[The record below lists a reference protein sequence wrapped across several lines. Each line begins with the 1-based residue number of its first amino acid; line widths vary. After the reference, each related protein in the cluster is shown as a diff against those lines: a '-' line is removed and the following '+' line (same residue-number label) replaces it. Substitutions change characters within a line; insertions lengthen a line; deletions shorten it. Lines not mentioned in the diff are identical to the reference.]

1 LSAAD
6 SQGRIMMNLNQFAKQ
21 LCLAAS
27 ISMAFVAAQ
36 AEPLNLNKDISPAT
50 YHVKNLNIGEFPV
63 KTIVPITAKT
73 KQQALEQAQMIA
85 ENPNADMAEFRID
98 LLDFASDTKAVIA
111 LGKELNQVLKNKPLI
126 ATIRTANEGGK
137 LKVSDAEYEK
147 IYSEYLKQP
156 FMQLLDIE
164 MFRDQTRVEKLTQR
178 AHQKNVLVI
187 MSNHDFDKT
196 PAQQD
201 IEQRLLKQ
209 DQMGADI
216 LKISVMP
223 KSKQDVLTLMNATLN
238 VSRKSKKPLLTMSM
252 GRLGTISR
260 IATANMGGSMS
271 FGMIGEASAP
281 GQIDVA
287 QLKQFLKT
295 VQPTP

>member
-1 LSAAD
+1 
-6 SQGRIMMNLNQFAKQ
+6 MMNLNQFAKQ

-36 AEPLNLNKDISPAT
+36 AEPLNKDISPAI
-50 YHVKNLNIGEFPV
+50 YHVKNLNICEFPV

-216 LKISVMP
+216 LKIAVMP

-238 VSRKSKKPLLTMSM
+238 VSQKSKKPLLTMSM

-271 FGMIGEASAP
+271 FGMISEASAP

-287 QLKQFLKT
+287 QLKQFLKI

>member
-1 LSAAD
+1 
-6 SQGRIMMNLNQFAKQ
+6 MTFA
-21 LCLAAS
+21 
-27 ISMAFVAAQ
+27 AAQ
-36 AEPLNLNKDISPAT
+36 AGTLNKENSPAV
-50 YHVKNLNIGEFPV
+50 YPVKNLNIGALPV

-73 KQQALEQAQMIA
+73 KQQALEQAKIIA

-98 LLDFASDTKAVIA
+98 LLDFASDSKAVIA
-111 LGKELNQVLKNKPLI
+111 LGQELNQILKNKPLI
-126 ATIRTANEGGK
+126 ATIRTANEGGQ
-137 LKVSDAEYEK
+137 LKISDADYEST
-147 IYSEYLKQP
+147 YTEYLKQP

-164 MFRDQTRVEKLTQR
+164 MFRDQARVEKLTQR

-196 PAQQD
+196 PAQQE
-201 IEQRLLKQ
+201 IEQRLFKQ
-209 DQMGADI
+209 DEMGADI
-216 LKISVMP
+216 LKIAVMP
-223 KSKQDVLTLMNATLN
+223 QSKQDVLTLMNATFN
-238 VSRKSKKPLLTMSM
+238 VSQKSKKPLLTMSM

-260 IATANMGGSMS
+260 VATANMGGSMS

-281 GQIDVA
+281 GQIDAA

>member
-1 LSAAD
+1 MNTAE
-6 SQGRIMMNLNQFAKQ
+6 SQGRIMMNLNQFVKQ
-21 LCLAAS
+21 LCLAVS
-27 ISMAFVAAQ
+27 ISWVFSVAQ
-36 AEPLNLNKDISPAT
+36 AEPLSKEASLAI
-50 YHVKNLNIGEFPV
+50 YHVKNLNIGELPV

-73 KQQALEQAQMIA
+73 KQQALEQAKIIA
-85 ENPNADMAEFRID
+85 ENPHADMAEFRID
-98 LLDFASDTKAVIA
+98 LLDFASDTKAVIK

-126 ATIRTANEGGK
+126 ATIRTANEGGQ
-137 LKVSDAEYEK
+137 LKISDADYEST
-147 IYSEYLKQP
+147 YTEYLKQP

-164 MFRDQTRVEKLTQR
+164 MFRDQARVEKLTQR

-196 PAQQD
+196 PTQQD

-216 LKISVMP
+216 LKIAVMP

-238 VSRKSKKPLLTMSM
+238 VSQKSKKPLLTMSM

-287 QLKQFLKT
+287 QLKQFLKI